1 MLGALGFTTFSIMK
15 WMDFIHTTTNGS
27 QLGFHIAMAPLY
39 IIAFISLTFAFMKV
53 DETEK

>member
-27 QLGFHIAMAPLY
+27 QL
-39 IIAFISLTFAFMKV
+39 ISLTFAFMKV